1 MPSSTTWSLL
11 LLAGL
16 CCLAPAS
23 WAHGL
28 LGSTL
33 QDFQNTDA
41 SQLDQVAAIHQVAD
55 TLADF
60 SFAFYCQ
67 ASRQSNATNI
77 FFSPVSIVTAFA
89 LLSLGAKGDTH
100 TQVLEG
106 AGFNLT
112 ERAEAD
118 IHKGFQSLLRTLNR
132 PDDQLQLTTGNGLF
146 IDESAKLVAKFLEDI
161 KTLYHSEAI
170 STNFKDSEK
179 AKKEINDYV
188 EKGTQGKIVD
198 LVKELDKETV
208 FALVNY
214 IFFKGKWVKPFD
226 AAQTTEK
233 DFHLDNSTTV
243 KVPMMHRL
251 GMFDVHHCDTL
262 SSWVLLMDYEGNA
275 TAIFIL
281 PDEGKMCHT
290 EGTITKEILLKFLE
304 KRRPRSASLHLPKL
318 SISGTYDLKTT
329 LSNMG
334 ITKVFSDAA
343 DLSGISEETPLKLS
357 KALHKA
363 VLTIDERGTEAS
375 GATFLEAIPMSIPPD
390 VEFNRPFI
398 IIIYDR
404 NTKSPLFVGKVV
416 DPTQK

>member
-1 MPSSTTWSLL
+1 MPSSTVWSLL

-23 WAHGL
+23 RAHSL
-28 LGSTL
+28 RR
-33 QDFQNTDA
+33 DAVRDTDA
-41 SQLDQVAAIHQVAD
+41 SRLDQVSGSHPI
-55 TLADF
+55 TLSLADF
-60 SFAFYCQ
+60 AFSFYRQ
-67 ASRQSNATNI
+67 ASRQPNATNI

-146 IDESAKLVAKFLEDI
+146 IEESAKLVAKFLEDV

-214 IFFKGKWVKPFD
+214 IFFKGKWKDKFK
-226 AAQTTEK
+226 TERFEEE
-233 DFHLDNSTTV
+233 DFHVDRKTTL
-243 KVPMMHRL
+243 KVPMSQHMGFFYLHQDQEL
-251 GMFDVHHCDTL
+251 AC
-262 SSWVLLMDYEGNA
+262 WVLRQSCRGRVFSLL
-275 TAIFIL
+275 IL
-281 PDEGKMCHT
+281 PDPGKM
-290 EGTITKEILLKFLE
+290 EQLEDRLSRQRLSRLLRAIDL
-304 KRRPRSASLHLPKL
+304 RSASLHLPKL
-318 SISGTYDLKTT
+318 SISGTYDLKTA

-343 DLSGISEETPLKLS
+343 DLSGISEGTSLKLS

-363 VLTIDERGTEAS
+363 VLTIDGNGTEHS
-375 GATFLEAIPMSIPPD
+375 GTTLLEEHARFRYLIIK
-390 VEFNRPFI
+390 FNRPFLVI
-398 IIIYDR
+398 VMDERTNI
-404 NTKSPLFVGKVV
+404 PLFVGKMVN
-416 DPTQK
+416 PMQQ